1 MAIALKQK
9 IAEDIANL
17 LASNVASVKVYFDD
31 NSTLDLATTN
41 NTEHDQDNNCYYAN
55 ISFLI
60 SLTSSKTA
68 VKYEFFNENGDLLF
82 VDDGTLSESLNV
94 GDNYVTRKLKI
105 SYVV

>member
-55 ISFLI
+55 ISFTLD
-60 SLTSSKTA
+60 LATSKTIT
-68 VKYEFFNENGDLLF
+68 KIEFYNSNGDLLF
-82 VDDGTLSESLNV
+82 IDNGNLSDSLNA
-94 GDNYVTRKLKI
+94 GNNYIIRKLKI
-105 SYVV
+105 SYTT

>member
-9 IAEDIANL
+9 IAENIASL

-31 NSTLDLATTN
+31 NSILDLTTTN

-60 SLTSSKTA
+60 SLSSSKTA
-68 VKYEFFNENGDLLF
+68 IKYEFFNANGDLLF
-82 VDDGTLSESLNV
+82 VDNGALSESFNV

-105 SYVV
+105 TYTV